1 MESRAD
7 SLVPK
12 KFGPLQEVRIISGGT
27 FVAEPFAAALAAQM
41 GAEVIHIERPREG
54 DTWRAVG
61 QHVSGNNGATANSAW
76 VQERRNAFNITLDLG
91 STEGKDLFLRMVPQT
106 DIWMESSK
114 PGS

>member
-12 KFGPLQEVRIISGGT
+12 KFGPLQGVRIISSGT
-27 FVAEPFAAALAAQM
+27 FIAEPFAAALAAQM